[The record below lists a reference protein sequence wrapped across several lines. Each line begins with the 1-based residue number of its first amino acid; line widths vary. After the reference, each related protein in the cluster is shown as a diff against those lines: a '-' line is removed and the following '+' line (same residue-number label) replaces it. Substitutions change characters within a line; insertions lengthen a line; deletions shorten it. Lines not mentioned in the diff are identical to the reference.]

1 MTDADFALFVRQS
14 SCAPQSGER
23 VAWYFHRWRRRLLAL
38 GIITVRRLTDGPG
51 SADEE
56 SARLHLTLLMLQ
68 AASLEI
74 SRSSTHCVISPVYAL
89 RSRKPEH
96 TRYAPI

>member
-23 VAWYFHRWRRRLLAL
+23 VAQYFHRWRRRLLSL
-38 GIITVRRLTDGPG
+38 GITTVRRLSDGPG

-68 AASLEI
+68 AASPRNQSIE
-74 SRSSTHCVISPVYAL
+74 HPL
-89 RSRKPEH
+89 RDLTGVRPPKL
-96 TRYAPI
+96 